1 MSLLT
6 DILVWSSANLLLWQR
21 DALRRLF
28 QCQECQSQDFDDLY
42 AMLKSARGLSDPQ
55 HRQPIPLA
63 AEHLP
68 VQSAGS
74 DVVVLNGI
82 RELKNVNRIADGEK
96 LTFGPKGITI
106 IYGGNGSGKSGYS
119 RVLKRACRARDVL
132 ETVHADA
139 NDPQSSGKVPEARFD
154 VTVGTVQK
162 SLSWK
167 RDSPAPEE
175 LSTIAVFDGR
185 CAREYLDEQDVA
197 YVPYGLDIVENL
209 GQKVLPELL
218 RRLNS
223 EIESTNTDVTPFAD
237 LIGDTSVGKVIA
249 SLSATTNSELVKKLA
264 TLTKSETDR
273 LDELEKTLTENDPK
287 TKAKGLLLSAQRID
301 GLVSRIDSSLSYVDE
316 SATQ

>member
-1 MSLLT
+1 
-6 DILVWSSANLLLWQR
+6 
-21 DALRRLF
+21 
-28 QCQECQSQDFDDLY
+28 
-42 AMLKSARGLSDPQ
+42 MLKSARGLSDPQ

-74 DVVVLNGI
+74 DVVVLSCI

-139 NDPQSSGKVPEARFD
+139 SDPQSSGKVPEARFD
-154 VTVGTVQK
+154 VTVGTIQK

-167 RDSPAPEE
+167 HDSQAPDE
-175 LSTIAVFDGR
+175 LSAIAVFDGR
-185 CAREYLDEQDVA
+185 CARKYLNEQDVA

-316 SATQ
+316 SATQKLRACDSETEAAITDQSVI